1 MLNVVV
7 DTNVFVRGLL
17 RSAVVVPL
25 INAWKANRFRLLTSE
40 ELLQELVEVLARP
53 KLRKYFQEEQVRE
66 LLLLISEQGKVVE
79 PSQHVNFCRDPK
91 DNIFLD
97 VAIAGRADYL
107 VTEDEDLKGDEELKT
122 RMRDEYG
129 VEIVGVLEFMA
140 TFGS

>member
-1 MLNVVV
+1 MPDVVV

-53 KLRKYFQEEQVRE
+53 KLRKYFQEEQVKE

-79 PSQHVNFCRDPK
+79 PLQHVNFCRDPK

-97 VAIAGRADYL
+97 VAIAGQADHL
-107 VTEDEDLKGDEELKT
+107 VTEDNDLKDDEDLKT

-129 VEIVGVLEFMA
+129 VEIVDVLEFMA
-140 TFGS
+140 ALGS

>member
-1 MLNVVV
+1 MPDVVV

-53 KLRKYFQEEQVRE
+53 KLRKYFQEEQVKE

-79 PSQHVNFCRDPK
+79 PLQHVNFCRDPK

-97 VAIAGRADYL
+97 VAIAGQADYL
-107 VTEDEDLKGDEELKT
+107 VTEDNDLKDDEDLKT
-122 RMRDEYG
+122 TMRDEYG
-129 VEIVGVLEFMA
+129 VEIVDVLEFMA
-140 TFGS
+140 ALGS

>member
-1 MLNVVV
+1 MPDVVV

-25 INAWKANRFRLLTSE
+25 INAWKANRFRLLISE

-53 KLRKYFQEEQVRE
+53 KLRKYFQEEQVKE

-79 PSQHVNFCRDPK
+79 PLQHVNFCRDPK

-97 VAIAGRADYL
+97 VAIAGQADYL
-107 VTEDEDLKGDEELKT
+107 VTEDNDLKDDEDLKT

-129 VEIVGVLEFMA
+129 VEIVDVLEFMA
-140 TFGS
+140 ALGS

>member
-1 MLNVVV
+1 MPDVVV

-40 ELLQELVEVLARP
+40 GLLQELVEVLARP
-53 KLRKYFQEEQVRE
+53 KLRKYFQEEQVKE
-66 LLLLISEQGKVVE
+66 LLLLISEQGKAVE
-79 PSQHVNFCRDPK
+79 PSQHVSFCRDPK

-97 VAIAGRADYL
+97 VAIAGQADYL
-107 VTEDEDLKGDEELKT
+107 VTEDDDLKDDEELKT

-129 VEIVGVLEFMA
+129 VEIVDVLEFMA
-140 TFGS
+140 ALGS

>member
-1 MLNVVV
+1 MPDVVI

-25 INAWKANRFRLLTSE
+25 INAWKAKRFRLLTSE

-79 PSQHVNFCRDPK
+79 PLQRVNFCRDPK

-97 VAIAGRADYL
+97 VAIAGQADYL
-107 VTEDEDLKGDEELKT
+107 VTEDNDLKDDEELKT

-129 VEIVGVLEFMA
+129 VETVDVLEFMA
-140 TFGS
+140 ALGS

>member
-1 MLNVVV
+1 MPDVVV

-17 RSAVVVPL
+17 RSAVIVPL

-53 KLRKYFQEEQVRE
+53 RLRKYFQEDQVKE

-79 PSQHVNFCRDPK
+79 PSQHTNFCRDPK

-97 VAIAGRADYL
+97 VAIAGQADYL
-107 VTEDEDLKGDEELKT
+107 VTEDDDLKGDEELKT

-129 VEIVGVLEFMA
+129 VEIVDVLEFMA
-140 TFGS
+140 ALGL